1 MLNFRVEKTSLHPPD
16 SDLIYDWNRAGGAVF
31 PKRGLLCCFNQLRIA
46 YQKQQCGHPHR
57 IFQHALVLPCYLT
70 VATVTG
76 IVLS

>member
-1 MLNFRVEKTSLHPPD
+1 MRFHPFFGGD
-16 SDLIYDWNRAGGAVF
+16 LETFIRCDLIVRVRFLAGRMFG
-31 PKRGLLCCFNQLRIA
+31 GLVKSTTA
-46 YQKQQCGHPHR
+46 YQKQQCGNRHR